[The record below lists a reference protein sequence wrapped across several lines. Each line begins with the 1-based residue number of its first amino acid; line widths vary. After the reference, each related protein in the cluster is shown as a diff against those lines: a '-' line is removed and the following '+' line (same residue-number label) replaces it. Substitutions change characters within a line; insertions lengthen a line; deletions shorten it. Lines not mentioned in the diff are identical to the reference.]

1 MSVKGWLRGRVLW
14 VRRKLQELWLKDN
27 APQKAA
33 VDVEKDRVLAE
44 SISSTP
50 SKWVFG
56 LLVVGFLVVA
66 GKAAWLQ
73 CGFQTDFL
81 QRQGEARYAVTLET
95 AATRGRILDRNGT
108 VLATTKQIRDISANP
123 SQLSLATP
131 EQWEALAEA
140 LGMTV
145 KDIREKIDGKK
156 GRHFVYLKRKIDV
169 DTGDRIRKMQIPGVI
184 VENLVSRD
192 YPDGEVSAHIVGFT
206 DIDNKGKEGME
217 LAENDAL
224 TGKKGQRRVIRD
236 RHRRVVDSVWSQE
249 ALSGEDVVLSIDS
262 RLQFTAFEE
271 LKKTVEKYQ
280 AKAGSIMVA
289 DVQTGEILSMVNWP
303 SYDQNMRR
311 VMKMETIRNRAL
323 TDMFEPGSTMKPFA
337 VAKALDMGLFRPD
350 TLVDTSPGYL
360 TIGNHTIS
368 DDNHDYGLLSVS
380 EVISKSSNVG
390 TTLIAS
396 KVSRE
401 ALWEMYSNLGFGRV
415 PDIGLP
421 GATRGRLRA
430 AEKWGRIDQATISY
444 GHGVSVSLAQ
454 MVRAYTALAR
464 NGDVID
470 LSIKKVDKR
479 PVGQQV
485 FRPEIARQMRQMMMN
500 TVKVG
505 GTARYVSVQGYTV
518 AGKTG
523 TANKVENGRYVNKF
537 VSSFI
542 GMAPATQPRL
552 IVAVVI
558 DEPSKRSYYGGTVS
572 ASAFNAVTASA
583 LRLIG
588 ENPDDPSVASRSGVF
603 VRGSVND

>member
-1 MSVKGWLRGRVLW
+1 MNVKHWAEERVQW
-14 VRRKLQELWLKDN
+14 MRRKLQELWLKDS

-44 SISSTP
+44 SIP
-50 SKWVFG
+50 SKPSKLAFA
-56 LLVVGFLVVA
+56 LLVLGFLLVA

-81 QRQGEARYAVTLET
+81 QRQGEARYARTIET
-95 AATRGRILDRNGT
+95 DANRGRILDRNGT
-108 VLATTKQIRDISANP
+108 VLATTKQIRDVSVNP
-123 SQLSLATP
+123 LKLAEATA
-131 EQWEALAEA
+131 EQRTALADA
-140 LGMTV
+140 LGMTT
-145 KDIREKIDGKK
+145 KELAERIAEKK
-156 GRHFVYLKRKIDV
+156 GRRFVYLKRKLDV
-169 DTGDRIRKMQIPGVI
+169 ETGENIRKMKIPGVL
-184 VENLVSRD
+184 VENLISRD

-206 DIDNKGKEGME
+206 DIDNRGKEGVE
-217 LAENDAL
+217 LAENDEL
-224 TGKKGQRRVIRD
+224 TGKKGKRRVIRD
-236 RHRRVVDSVWSQE
+236 RLGRVVDGVWREE
-249 ALSGEDVVLSIDS
+249 ATSGNDVVLSIDS
-262 RLQFTAFEE
+262 RLQFAAYEE
-271 LKKTVEKYQ
+271 LKQTVEKYR

-289 DVQTGEILSMVNWP
+289 DVQTGEILAMANWP

-311 VMKMETIRNRAL
+311 VMKMENVRNRAV

-337 VAKALDMGLFRPD
+337 VAKALDMGLCRPD
-350 TLVDTSPGYL
+350 TVVDTNPGYL
-360 TIGNHTIS
+360 TIGDRTIGDNNH
-368 DDNHDYGLLSVS
+368 NYGQLTVS

-390 TTLIAS
+390 TSLLALEIP
-396 KVSRE
+396 RE
-401 ALWEMYSNLGFGRV
+401 TLWETYSNLGFGRV
-415 PDIGLP
+415 PDIGFP
-421 GATRGRLRA
+421 GATRGRLHA
-430 AEKWGRIDQATISY
+430 AKNWRRIDHATISY

-470 LSIKKVDKR
+470 LTIRKSAKKA
-479 PVGQQV
+479 VGQQV

-500 TVKVG
+500 TVKDG

-542 GMAPATQPRL
+542 GMAPASHPRL

-558 DEPSKRSYYGGTVS
+558 DEPSKGSYYGGTVS

-588 ENPDDPSVASRSGVF
+588 ENPDDPTVASQSSVF
-603 VRGSVND
+603 VRGSMHE